1 MFLKYYYNIYMLF
14 TKKRRTPVSG
24 DIEML
29 EIRSSRKLGRKRL
42 SMRTA
47 SSRKRSR
54 SSSRSSSLTNFKKT
68 KKAHLRKLYRQRVK
82 KSLCRRK
89 PRPDCDKNKSCKYTK
104 GSMRKYCRKAH
115 NQRI

>member
-1 MFLKYYYNIYMLF
+1 MLF

-29 EIRSSRKLGRKRL
+29 EIRSSRKLGRKRS

-54 SSSRSSSLTNFKKT
+54 TSSRSSRSSSLTNFKKT
-68 KKAHLRKLYRQRVK
+68 KKAHLRKMYRQRVK
-82 KSLCRRK
+82 KSICRRK
-89 PRPDCDKNKSCKYTK
+89 SRPDCDNNKSCKYAK
-104 GSMRKYCRKAH
+104 GIMRKYCRKAY

>member
-1 MFLKYYYNIYMLF
+1 MLF

-29 EIRSSRKLGRKRL
+29 EIRSSRKLGRKRS

-54 SSSRSSSLTNFKKT
+54 TSSRSRSSSLTNFKKT
-68 KKAHLRKLYRQRVK
+68 KKAHLRKMYRQRVK
-82 KSLCRRK
+82 KSICRRK
-89 PRPDCDKNKSCKYTK
+89 SRPDCDNNKSCKYAK
-104 GSMRKYCRKAH
+104 GIMRKYCRKAH
-115 NQRI
+115 NQKI